1 MVLNLNWLPI
11 RPLNPI
17 PVGWFKLKRSICLK
31 ISGPDRRSHYLT
43 FKFKISYKYLRLKLF
58 DGYPLDLYT
67 VYLGVDR
74 NWGYN

>member
-58 DGYPLDLYT
+58 DGYPPGTCKLYPW
-67 VYLGVDR
+67 VD
-74 NWGYN
+74 